1 MQMNDA
7 HIYCTREQFKE
18 EFLNV
23 CNMYLHYFNI
33 FGIEKYQMRL
43 SLHDSNDLGGKYADE
58 PELWIET
65 EEYVRQALTSGGID
79 FIEIPG
85 EAAFYGPKIDVQ
97 VWSAIGREFTLATNQ
112 VDFVVPDKFN
122 LKYIDENGAEVTP
135 LCIHRAPLSTHE
147 RFVGFLIEHYG
158 GDFPLWLAPKQVVIL
173 PVSDK
178 YIEYAKVV
186 KNQFSSRGIRVEIDK
201 RSEKIGFK
209 IRDAELK
216 KIPIMLV
223 LGEKEKNENT
233 VSVRRRHIEG
243 LSVKDYNLFA
253 DEIEKEIK
261 ERK

>member
-1 MQMNDA
+1 MM
-7 HIYCTREQFKE
+7 HISIVLENSLKR
-18 EFLNV
+18 EFLKV

-122 LKYIDENGAEVTP
+122 LKYIDENGAE
-135 LCIHRAPLSTHE
+135 
-147 RFVGFLIEHYG
+147 
-158 GDFPLWLAPKQVVIL
+158 D
-173 PVSDK
+173 
-178 YIEYAKVV
+178 YA
-186 KNQFSSRGIRVEIDK
+186 
-201 RSEKIGFK
+201 
-209 IRDAELK
+209 
-216 KIPIMLV
+216 IMY
-223 LGEKEKNENT
+223 
-233 VSVRRRHIEG
+233 S
-243 LSVKDYNLFA
+243 
-253 DEIEKEIK
+253 
-261 ERK
+261 